1 MEEQR
6 QMRDIRLSVRKDVT
20 SFQTWYNSLRRPIK
34 KKTLSKIVTDTVRE
48 GFVDGVRILVNEN
61 GVGCLVCDG
70 LENGFHVAC
79 KYGQVELVKFL
90 LGLIDCEKVVTAI
103 NFKKQD
109 GLSIAIES
117 ENEELCVVLLGSGL
131 FHIDKIPCSSYSRLF
146 DALSSRKKKEAH
158 LLITHGADVTL
169 VGHNEYLGEIS
180 CVCLSAMRVPS
191 LLVDLLKR
199 GGDPNDVHEKTR
211 KSVLQLALE
220 AQADRKTVEE
230 IIRSGAD
237 LNQKDNFGKK
247 PFLGLTSLDQ
257 LYGFID
263 ADVPVKAIEQNCKFS
278 TLKFVLNS
286 RHKPEDVKFFL
297 ERGANVRFYKE
308 SEGSLL
314 IQAVQSMFL
323 EKDDVRI
330 LVEHGADPHQRD
342 SAGLTALQ
350 LIFKNRKILYEDAL
364 YLLEMGVDTYGCL
377 LNATEKFPK
386 TEEKTYLV
394 KRLLECGADP
404 NAESTEKSVLSAA
417 IIRNLTEIAE
427 ELIKH
432 GADVNCI
439 DSKGAS
445 PLGYAIQLC
454 TEDKPFRFLRILLNC
469 PVKILD

>member
-1 MEEQR
+1 MSQNMEEER

-131 FHIDKIPCSSYSRLF
+131 FHIDKIPCSSSSRLF

-158 LLITHGADVTL
+158 FLTTHGADVTL

-247 PFLGLTSLDQ
+247 PFLGLTSL
-257 LYGFID
+257 GMF
-263 ADVPVKAIEQNCKFS
+263 C
-278 TLKFVLNS
+278 
-286 RHKPEDVKFFL
+286 
-297 ERGANVRFYKE
+297 
-308 SEGSLL
+308 LL
-314 IQAVQSMFL
+314 I
-323 EKDDVRI
+323 
-330 LVEHGADPHQRD
+330 
-342 SAGLTALQ
+342 
-350 LIFKNRKILYEDAL
+350 
-364 YLLEMGVDTYGCL
+364 
-377 LNATEKFPK
+377 
-386 TEEKTYLV
+386 
-394 KRLLECGADP
+394 
-404 NAESTEKSVLSAA
+404 
-417 IIRNLTEIAE
+417 II
-427 ELIKH
+427 H
-432 GADVNCI
+432 
-439 DSKGAS
+439 
-445 PLGYAIQLC
+445 
-454 TEDKPFRFLRILLNC
+454 
-469 PVKILD
+469 